1 MEWPILG
8 MRKYQKYT
16 TPKIRIKMNHVGER
30 RFVAKNNEMPSV
42 ALQTA
47 RQPYGIILTMRT
59 IKPPMPDTAPKPNA
73 LAAARCTTTQDLLY
87 HGPQHAAHTH
97 LHGSLR
103 DLNTVDKS
111 VQLKNYNGFIGTV
124 LSSF

>member
-1 MEWPILG
+1 MPN
-8 MRKYQKYT
+8 
-16 TPKIRIKMNHVGER
+16 TPN
-30 RFVAKNNEMPSV
+30 
-42 ALQTA
+42 
-47 RQPYGIILTMRT
+47 
-59 IKPPMPDTAPKPNA
+59 PNA

-111 VQLKNYNGFIGTV
+111 AQLKNQNGFIGTV
-124 LSSF
+124 LSSFSAAAAPSFLPSHTMSATLVCVQLLRKIQG